1 MASFINKKVLQNV
14 EIKSRIEDLI
24 NGINLELNP
33 YVSDFSVM
41 NFMILKDMVNNH
53 D

>member
-1 MASFINKKVLQNV
+1 MLLNV
-14 EIKSRIEDLI
+14 EIKNKIEDLI

-33 YVSDFSVM
+33 YVSDFSIK
-41 NFMILKDMVNNH
+41 NFMILKDMINNH

>member
-1 MASFINKKVLQNV
+1 MLQNV
-14 EIKSRIEDLI
+14 EIKNKIEDLI
-24 NGINLELNP
+24 NGKNLELNP
-33 YVSDFSVM
+33 YISDFSVM